1 MGIHQVLCTYLVQ
14 QLSEFYVRCSPL
26 SQEFCDVLADEE
38 LYYFFPKKK
47 SNHSTCHRISQKKT
61 EENFLAGNL

>member
-1 MGIHQVLCTYLVQ
+1 MAPQEVLEEQFSQMLRIK
-14 QLSEFYVRCSPL
+14 RCSPL